1 MSLVHQALRKA
12 AQEKLRR
19 TGEVPAVTD
28 PLSVHQPPGSSTAP
42 AAAAGTIAPAATP
55 APAAANP
62 PAPAS
67 APPHSLGFL
76 PVLLSIVAFVAIVA
90 MVFLVIRVTLTPPQ
104 AVGTTSSPPPA
115 AETGTTP
122 LPPATPAGGGNP
134 QVAPATAASQELA
147 AKYELTGITQFP
159 DGRQAAVINGQLRS
173 EDQYVDGAIVKK
185 IERDRV
191 TLEADGETILK
202 RLF

>member
-28 PLSVHQPPGSSTAP
+28 PLSVHQPAGSNTAP
-42 AAAAGTIAPAATP
+42 AAAENTIAPAATP

-67 APPHSLGFL
+67 VPSQSLGFL

-90 MVFLVIRVTLTPPQ
+90 MVFLVIRVTMTPPQ
-104 AVGTTSSPPPA
+104 AVGTTTPPPPSV
-115 AETGTTP
+115 ETGPTP
-122 LPPATPAGGGNP
+122 MPVTPTDGGNP

-191 TLEADGETILK
+191 TLEADGETIVK

>member
-19 TGEVPAVTD
+19 TGELPAVTD
-28 PLSVHQPPGSSTAP
+28 PLSVHQPLASSTAP
-42 AAAAGTIAPAATP
+42 AAGASTTAPAATP

-90 MVFLVIRVTLTPPQ
+90 MVFLVIRVTMTPPQ
-104 AVGTTSSPPPA
+104 SVRTTTPTPTSV
-115 AETGTTP
+115 ETGPTP
-122 LPPATPAGGGNP
+122 MPVTPTDGGNP
-134 QVAPATAASQELA
+134 QVAPATAASHALA

-185 IERDRV
+185 IEQDRV
-191 TLEADGETILK
+191 TLEADGETIVK